1 MNCLKKKTWKSY
13 IEYESQISKK
23 ESEIFIFMKAF
34 TGGGFI
40 ERRTRTPWGL
50 LHALLIEY
58 KDFGGF
64 VCDACVDCV
73 EKGNIMAFT
82 ISLAV

>member
-1 MNCLKKKTWKSY
+1 MYYYNNELFKKKTWKSY

-40 ERRTRTPWGL
+40 ERRTRTP
-50 LHALLIEY
+50 
-58 KDFGGF
+58 
-64 VCDACVDCV
+64 
-73 EKGNIMAFT
+73 
-82 ISLAV
+82 